1 MFYMSKSQKALDSL
15 RKDPLIQK
23 LVKTRPVFW
32 SNPKKTDV
40 FAPDRWICRKNDG
53 AAAERMLYRRR

>member
-1 MFYMSKSQKALDSL
+1 MSKSQKALDSL

-23 LVKTRPVFW
+23 LVKPCPVFW

-40 FAPDRWICRKNDG
+40 FAPDRWI
-53 AAAERMLYRRR
+53 

>member
-23 LVKTRPVFW
+23 LVKTRSVF
-32 SNPKKTDV
+32 
-40 FAPDRWICRKNDG
+40 
-53 AAAERMLYRRR
+53 